1 MVKNVVQVNE
11 KGYRV
16 GESHQNN
23 KYSDEFIARV
33 RRLHEDNGLSYREI
47 CRRFGL
53 SLSTVAGICRYERR
67 ACLSFPKVVD

>member
-11 KGYRV
+11 KGDRV
-16 GESHQNN
+16 GETHHNS
-23 KYSDEFIARV
+23 KYSDEFITRV
-33 RRLHEDNGLSYREI
+33 RSLHEDKGLSYREI

-67 ACLSFPKVVD
+67 ASLSFPKEVD